1 MNVRRVLDRITD
13 EWSGAGFELQELESD
28 FGRIF
33 ASVTYNRKEVQD
45 DPRVTGG
52 KCIVCPSCGRLMRVN
67 FVNTRLC

>member
-33 ASVTYNRKEVQD
+33 ASVTYNKLYGDRSFGINVYVYGSGAV
-45 DPRVTGG
+45 PGNR
-52 KCIVCPSCGRLMRVN
+52 
-67 FVNTRLC
+67 